1 MALKLHFFATF
12 ALYIIRYMGKLFSVW
27 HFVCRF
33 KYVFIIL
40 FAALLIGFLDDNS
53 LLIRSRRWQRIAELR
68 REIADYA
75 ERFDAATRQL
85 KSLDNDPKAL
95 EQMAR
100 EKYYMKRA
108 NEDVFVI
115 RVSDEDATDETDTL
129 DQDSIAQ

>member
-1 MALKLHFFATF
+1 MEEYIVSARKYRPLTF
-12 ALYIIRYMGKLFSVW
+12 DSV
-27 HFVCRF
+27 V
-33 KYVFIIL
+33 
-40 FAALLIGFLDDNS
+40 G
-53 LLIRSRRWQRIAELR
+53 QRIAELR
-68 REIADYA
+68 LEIADYE

-115 RVSDEDATDETDTL
+115 RVSDEDVTDETDTL

>member
-68 REIADYA
+68 REIADYE

-100 EKYYMKRA
+100 
-108 NEDVFVI
+108 
-115 RVSDEDATDETDTL
+115 
-129 DQDSIAQ
+129 